1 MLTAWL
7 LLILNG
13 LFVTLRLSGGNGGSF
28 PRPLKADEERM
39 YLERCAAGD
48 LEARNIL
55 IEHNLRLVA
64 HIIKKYYTQTDD
76 QDDLISIGTIGLI
89 KGIST
94 FKPDKNVRLA
104 TYASRCI
111 ENEILMHFRSRKKLQ
126 GEVSLSDT
134 LEADGDGSS
143 LSLMDVISVD
153 DDMLDNLDARES
165 CIKVRQCVKDCL
177 NEREAM
183 IIGLR
188 YGLGGQNPLTQ
199 REIAAQCG
207 ISRSYV
213 SRIEKKALQKLE
225 QAMEEPTGKG
235 KKKD

>member
-1 MLTAWL
+1 MGA
-7 LLILNG
+7 
-13 LFVTLRLSGGNGGSF
+13 LRS
-28 PRPLKADEERM
+28 RQEQ
-39 YLERCAAGD
+39 
-48 LEARNIL
+48 
-55 IEHNLRLVA
+55 VA
-64 HIIKKYYTQTDD
+64 
-76 QDDLISIGTIGLI
+76 
-89 KGIST
+89 
-94 FKPDKNVRLA
+94 
-104 TYASRCI
+104 
-111 ENEILMHFRSRKKLQ
+111 NEILMHFRSRKKLQ

-177 NEREAM
+177 NKREAM

-225 QAMEEPTGKG
+225 QAMEEPAGKG
-235 KKKD
+235 KKQG

>member
-7 LLILNG
+7 LLMLNG

-28 PRPLKADEERM
+28 PRPLKAEEERM
-39 YLERCAAGD
+39 YLERCSAGD
-48 LEARNIL
+48 LEARNVL

-94 FKPDKNVRLA
+94 FQPDKNVRLA

-177 NEREAM
+177 NKREAM

-213 SRIEKKALQKLE
+213 SRRN
-225 QAMEEPTGKG
+225 
-235 KKKD
+235 

>member
-7 LLILNG
+7 ILMLNG

-28 PRPLKADEERM
+28 PRPLKAEEERM
-39 YLERCAAGD
+39 YLERCATGD

-165 CIKVRQCVKDCL
+165 CIKVRQCVRDCL

-213 SRIEKKALQKLE
+213 SRRN
-225 QAMEEPTGKG
+225 
-235 KKKD
+235 

>member
-1 MLTAWL
+1 MWCCSARSM
-7 LLILNG
+7 NM
-13 LFVTLRLSGGNGGSF
+13 SF
-28 PRPLKADEERM
+28 PKFQQDWGSESRTVKQRKTLQKR
-39 YLERCAAGD
+39 
-48 LEARNIL
+48 RNGA
-55 IEHNLRLVA
+55 LRSRQEQVA
-64 HIIKKYYTQTDD
+64 
-76 QDDLISIGTIGLI
+76 
-89 KGIST
+89 
-94 FKPDKNVRLA
+94 
-104 TYASRCI
+104 
-111 ENEILMHFRSRKKLQ
+111 NEILMHFRSRKKLQ

-143 LSLMDVISVD
+143 LSLIDVISVD

-165 CIKVRQCVKDCL
+165 CIRVRQCVKDCL

-183 IIGLR
+183 IISLR

-225 QAMEEPTGKG
+225 QAMG
-235 KKKD
+235 

>member
-1 MLTAWL
+1 MRIA
-7 LLILNG
+7 
-13 LFVTLRLSGGNGGSF
+13 
-28 PRPLKADEERM
+28 
-39 YLERCAAGD
+39 
-48 LEARNIL
+48 
-55 IEHNLRLVA
+55 
-64 HIIKKYYTQTDD
+64 
-76 QDDLISIGTIGLI
+76 
-89 KGIST
+89 
-94 FKPDKNVRLA
+94 
-104 TYASRCI
+104 
-111 ENEILMHFRSRKKLQ
+111 NEILMHFRSRKKLQ

-165 CIKVRQCVKDCL
+165 CIKVRQCVRDCL
-177 NEREAM
+177 NERAAV

-188 YGLGGQNPLTQ
+188 DGRGGQNPLTQ

-225 QAMEEPTGKG
+225 QAMEEPKGKG